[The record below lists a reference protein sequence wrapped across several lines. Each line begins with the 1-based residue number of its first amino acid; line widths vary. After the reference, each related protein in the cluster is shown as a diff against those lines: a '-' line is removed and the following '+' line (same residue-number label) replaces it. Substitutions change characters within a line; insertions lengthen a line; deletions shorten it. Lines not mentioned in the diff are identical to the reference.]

1 MRLLKNGHV
10 IITSEASGSAEPSLI
25 FIIFFYYF
33 TKVLGKL
40 DSDSAKTL
48 KKKVSSSY
56 THG

>member
-1 MRLLKNGHV
+1 MRLLKDGHV
-10 IITSEASGSAEPSLI
+10 ITKEASRSAEPSLI
-25 FIIFFYYF
+25 FLIFFYYF
-33 TKVLGKL
+33 TKVLGRL

>member
-10 IITSEASGSAEPSLI
+10 ITKEASRSAGPSLI
-25 FIIFFYYF
+25 FRIFFYYF